1 MDANLLKYFIIFV
14 VVAIVAFVVIS
25 NWETLK
31 NISKIE
37 DLRKRLLTTVL
48 FIAVYRLGSH
58 ILLPGVD
65 AEMLTNLQ
73 RQTSDGLLSLLDM
86 FSGGA
91 FSNASIFA
99 LGIMP
104 YISASIV
111 LQLLTIAVPSFQK
124 LQKEGESGR
133 MKINQY
139 TRYLTLF
146 ILILQGPSYL
156 LNLGHQVGR
165 EVIPVDWGWFM
176 TTSTIILMAGSSFIL
191 WLGERITDKGI
202 GNGISFII
210 MVGIIARFPSA
221 FMQELT
227 SRMSAIG
234 AAGGGLV
241 MFLLEIVILLLAT
254 AGTIMLVQ
262 GVRKV
267 PVQYAKRI
275 EGGRQ
280 IGGARQYIP
289 LKVNAANVMPII
301 FAQAI
306 MFIPITIVG
315 TSEQSGFWLKL
326 MDTDGWVYN
335 VIYAVLIIAF
345 TIFYTAVTVN
355 PQQMSDDL
363 KRNNGFI
370 PGVKPGKPTA
380 DYIDT
385 VMSRIT
391 GPGALFLTIV
401 AVMPAFAR
409 LFGVNQAFAQFFGGT
424 SLIILVG
431 VVLDTLQQIESH
443 LIMRHYD
450 GLLKTGRIKGRAGLN
465 AY

>member
-1 MDANLLKYFIIFV
+1 MKKPGINPALLDK
-14 VVAIVAFVVIS
+14 
-25 NWETLK
+25 
-31 NISKIE
+31 
-37 DLRKRLLTTVL
+37 
-48 FIAVYRLGSH
+48 
-58 ILLPGVD
+58 
-65 AEMLTNLQ
+65 LQ
-73 RQTSDGLLSLLDM
+73 SQTAGGLMSLLDM

-111 LQLLTIAVPSFQK
+111 MQLLAVAVPYFQK
-124 LQKEGESGR
+124 MQREGESGR
-133 MKINQY
+133 KKIMTY
-139 TRYLTLF
+139 TRYLTVAILLF
-146 ILILQGPSYL
+146 QAPSYL
-156 LNLGHQVGR
+156 INLKMQAGAALASGISWSIFVF
-165 EVIPVDWGWFM
+165 PA
-176 TTSTIILMAGSSFIL
+176 TIILAAGSMFIL

-202 GNGISFII
+202 GNGISLII
-210 MVGIIARFPSA
+210 MIGIIARLPQA
-221 FMQELT
+221 FIQEVT
-227 SRMSAIG
+227 SRFTAIT
-234 AAGGGLV
+234 GGGLV
-241 MFLLEIVILLLAT
+241 MFLVEIIILYAVVC
-254 AGTIMLVQ
+254 AAIVLVQ

-391 GPGALFLTIV
+391 WPGALFLTIV

-443 LIMRHYD
+443 LLMRHYD